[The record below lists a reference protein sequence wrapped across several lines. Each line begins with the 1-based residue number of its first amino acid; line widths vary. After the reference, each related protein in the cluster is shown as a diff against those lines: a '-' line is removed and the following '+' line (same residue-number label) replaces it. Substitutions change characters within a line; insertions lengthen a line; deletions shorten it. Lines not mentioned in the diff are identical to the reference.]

1 MSHESELP
9 DYVVVGAGSAGC
21 VVANRL
27 SADPAIRVT
36 LLEAGNRDSSPWIHI
51 PVGYFRTMHNPDF
64 DWCYETE
71 PDPGL
76 NGRSL
81 HWPRGKV
88 LGGSSSLNGLLY
100 VRGQRED
107 YDRWAQMGNE
117 GWSWREVGPIFEEL
131 ETFQRGEGEGRGTH
145 GALQVSDPR
154 LRRRI
159 CELWIEAAKAN
170 GIPYNPDYNGPV
182 QDGVGHFQL
191 TVDKGRRCSA
201 AVAFLKPIRHRQNLR
216 VVTNAQVR
224 RVVIEDGRAT
234 GVEIRRPDGSR
245 QVIRAAREVILC
257 AGAIGSPQILMLS
270 GVGDAEHLRD
280 HGIAVA
286 HDAPEVGRNLQ
297 DHLQARL
304 VFKCREATLND
315 EVRSLMNKARI
326 GLEYALFRSGPMT
339 MAASLV
345 FGFLRTRPGL
355 ATPDIQ
361 FHIQPWSADSP
372 GEGVHPFSAFTQSV
386 CQLRPESRGT
396 ITLRSADPL
405 EAPLIEPNYLATQ
418 TDRDTLVAG
427 IEIARKLARTEPLKS
442 AISEEFRPTAE
453 VQGYD
458 EVLAWARMNSTTIYH
473 PTGTC
478 RMGADARAV
487 VDPRLRVRGIRGL
500 RVADCSIMPE
510 IVSGNTNAPAMMIG
524 AKLARMVLD
533 DRRAETGAGP
543 RAGID
548 KAA

>member
-1 MSHESELP
+1 MTQAAEIS
-9 DYVVVGAGSAGC
+9 DYLVVGAGSAGC

-27 SADPAIRVT
+27 SADPGIRVT
-36 LLEAGNRDSSPWIHI
+36 LIEAGRRDTSPWIHI

-64 DWCYETE
+64 DWCYKTE
-71 PDPGL
+71 PDPGIA
-76 NGRSL
+76 GRAI

-107 YDRWAQMGNE
+107 YDHWAQMGNR
-117 GWSWREVGPIFEEL
+117 GWSWDDVGPVFQEL
-131 ETFQRGEGEGRGTH
+131 ETFQRGEGEGRGTE

-154 LRRRI
+154 LRRQI
-159 CELWIEAAKAN
+159 CELWIEAAKAR

-191 TVDKGRRCSA
+191 TVDKGRRCSSA
-201 AVAFLKPIRHRQNLR
+201 KAFLTPIRDRANLSI
-216 VVTNAQVR
+216 VTEAQVL
-224 RVVIEDGRAT
+224 RVVIEEGRAT
-234 GVEIRRPDGSR
+234 GVEIARPDGSR
-245 QVIRAAREVILC
+245 QILRAAREVILC
-257 AGAIGSPQILMLS
+257 AGAIGSPQLLMLS
-270 GVGDAEHLRD
+270 GVGDAGALTAQ
-280 HGIAVA
+280 GIRVA
-286 HDAPEVGRNLQ
+286 RHSPEVGRNLQ

-315 EVRSLMNKARI
+315 EVRSLVNKARI

-345 FGFLRTRPGL
+345 FGFLKTRPDL

-396 ITLRSADPL
+396 ITLRSSDARD
-405 EAPLIEPNYLATQ
+405 APLIQPNYLSTQ
-418 TDRDTLVAG
+418 TDCDTIVAG
-427 IEIARKLARTEPLKS
+427 IEIAREIARTEPLRG
-442 AISEEFRPTAE
+442 AISQEFRPAPD

-458 EVLAWARMNSTTIYH
+458 EVLAWARENSTTIYH

-478 RMGADARAV
+478 RMGVDDRAV
-487 VDPRLRVRGIRGL
+487 VDPRLRVRGIHGL

-524 AKLARMVLD
+524 ARLARMVLED
-533 DRRAETGAGP
+533 HASETG
-543 RAGID
+543 RASGGAFD
-548 KAA
+548 KVA

>member
-1 MSHESELP
+1 MAQSPELA

-21 VVANRL
+21 VIANRL
-27 SADPAIRVT
+27 SADPSVNVI

-51 PVGYFRTMHNPDF
+51 PVGYFKTMHNPDF

-71 PDPGL
+71 ADPGL
-76 NGRSL
+76 GGRSL

-107 YDRWAQMGNE
+107 YDLWAQMGNT
-117 GWSWREVGPIFEEL
+117 GWSWSEVGPIFQEL
-131 ETFQRGEGEGRGTH
+131 ETFQRGTGEGRGTS
-145 GALQVSDPR
+145 GPLQVSDPR

-191 TVDKGRRCSA
+191 TVNKGRRCSS
-201 AVAFLKPIRHRQNLR
+201 AVAFLKPIRDRANLQ
-216 VVTNAQVR
+216 VVTNAQVQ
-224 RVVIEDGRAT
+224 RVVIEAGRAT

-245 QVIRAAREVILC
+245 QVIRARHEVILS

-270 GVGDAEHLRD
+270 GVGDAGHLSG
-280 HGIAVA
+280 HGINVL
-286 HDAPEVGRNLQ
+286 HDAPEVGQNLQ

-315 EVRSLMNKARI
+315 EVRSLVNKARI

-345 FGFLRTRPGL
+345 FGFLRTRPEL

-386 CQLRPESRGT
+386 CQLRPESRGQVS
-396 ITLRSADPL
+396 LRSADPGM
-405 EAPLIEPNYLATQ
+405 APIIAPNYLATQ
-418 TDRDTLVAG
+418 TDRDTIVAG
-427 IEIARKLARTEPLKS
+427 IEIARKFARTEPLRS
-442 AISEEFRPTAE
+442 AISEEFRPAAD

-458 EVLAWARMNSTTIYH
+458 EILDWARLNSTTIYH

-478 RMGADARAV
+478 RMGADPGAV

-500 RVADCSIMPE
+500 RVADCSIMPQ

-524 AKLARMVLD
+524 ARLAQMVHE
-533 DRRAETGAGP
+533 DRRAAAGNL
-543 RAGID
+543 D
-548 KAA
+548 KVA

>member
-1 MSHESELP
+1 MTQASDLA

-21 VVANRL
+21 VVANHL

-64 DWCYETE
+64 DWCYETQA
-71 PDPGL
+71 DPGL
-76 NGRSL
+76 NGRAL

-100 VRGQRED
+100 VRGQRQD
-107 YDRWAQMGNE
+107 YDHWAQMGND
-117 GWSWREVGPIFEEL
+117 GWSWDQVGPLFQQL
-131 ETFQRGEGEGRGTH
+131 ETFQRGTGEGRGTD
-145 GALQVSDPR
+145 GPLQVSDPR
-154 LRRRI
+154 LRRKI
-159 CELWIEAAKAN
+159 CELWIEAAKAD
-170 GIPYNPDYNGPV
+170 GHAYNPDYNGPV

-191 TVDKGRRCSA
+191 TVNKGRRCSSA
-201 AVAFLKPIRHRQNLR
+201 AAFLKPIRDRQNLE
-216 VVTNAQVR
+216 VVTRAQVH
-224 RVVIEDGRAT
+224 RVVIEQGRAT

-257 AGAIGSPQILMLS
+257 AGAIGSPQLLMLS
-270 GVGDAEHLRD
+270 GVGDSGHLRD
-280 HGIAVA
+280 HGITP
-286 HDAPEVGRNLQ
+286 HHHAPEVGRNLQ

-326 GLEYALFRSGPMT
+326 GLEYALLRSGPMT

-345 FGFLRTRPGL
+345 FGFMRTRPGL

-396 ITLRSADPL
+396 ITLASANAMQ
-405 EAPLIEPNYLATQ
+405 APLIQPNYLATQ

-427 IEIARKLARTEPLKS
+427 IEIARRLARTEPLKS
-442 AISEEFRPTAE
+442 AILQEFRPTAD

-458 EVLAWARMNSTTIYH
+458 EILDWARMNSTTIYH

-478 RMGADARAV
+478 RMGPDAGAV
-487 VDPRLRVRGIRGL
+487 VDPRLRVRGIAGL

-524 AKLARMVLD
+524 AKLARMVLE
-533 DRRAETGAGP
+533 DRRSGTFG
-543 RAGID
+543 

>member
-1 MSHESELP
+1 MSQASDP
-9 DYVVVGAGSAGC
+9 ADYVIVGAGSAGC
-21 VVANRL
+21 VVANHL

-64 DWCYETE
+64 DWCYETA

-117 GWSWREVGPIFEEL
+117 GWSWREVGPLFQEL

-145 GALQVSDPR
+145 GPLQVSDPR

-191 TVDKGRRCSA
+191 TVNKGRRCSSA
-201 AVAFLKPIRHRQNLR
+201 AAFLKPIRHRQNLD

-234 GVEIRRPDGSR
+234 GVEIRRPDGSH
-245 QVIRAAREVILC
+245 QVIRATREVILC

-280 HGIAVA
+280 HGIAVV

-326 GLEYALFRSGPMT
+326 GLEYALFRTGPMT

-405 EAPLIEPNYLATQ
+405 VAPLIEPNYLATQ

-427 IEIARKLARTEPLKS
+427 IEIARKFARTEPLKS
-442 AISEEFRPTAE
+442 AISEEFRPAAD

-478 RMGADARAV
+478 RMGTDARAV
-487 VDPRLRVRGIRGL
+487 VDPRLRVGGIRGL

-524 AKLARMVLD
+524 AKVARMVLE
-533 DRRAETGAGP
+533 DRGAEGGAQC
-543 RAGID
+543 RAGASR
-548 KAA
+548 AA